1 MALAGCVGAPVGGS
15 SASTTAVPVATST
28 QVAVPS
34 STSATAANAGS
45 CADRPLGLD
54 PAGTEPGPVR
64 SCLEAWDFTSALS
77 LVASSAV
84 AGDAQNAEAAYALL
98 GEGPYGVD
106 GSGFFSLIPA
116 GWADRI
122 VVTRNDGEI
131 HVHLPHDF
139 VDIDDLG
146 TTANNLVVLG
156 QLYGTAFSDPTIT
169 LAHMSVEGDAAL
181 FCGRLDRAA
190 VCGTM
195 TRGQF
200 FSGGW
205 PG

>member
-34 STSATAANAGS
+34 STSATAANTGS

-54 PAGTEPGPVR
+54 PAGT
-64 SCLEAWDFTSALS
+64 AWDFTSALS
-77 LVASSAV
+77 LIASSAV
-84 AGDAQNAEAAYALL
+84 TGDAADAEAAYAFL

-131 HVHLPHDF
+131 HVDLPHDF

-146 TTANNLVVLG
+146 TAANNLVVLG

-169 LAHMSVEGDAAL
+169 LAHMSVGGDEAA